1 MTKAGL
7 LPQSRIVLSMLTL
20 MIALASRQV
29 LAQDDLLKELED
41 SQPTETDYTFQTF
54 KGTRL
59 VNGHTVE
66 TKAGGDLEFIFAH
79 RFGPVNGGIYE
90 LFGMDDAY
98 VRLGLDYG
106 ITDKLGASI
115 GRNSVDKTLD
125 GYLKYKIVR
134 QQSGATSFP
143 VTITGLG
150 GVAYKASPKDDQ
162 VPEGFQTIDRLAY
175 VGQLLIAR
183 KLTPRLSLQLMP
195 TLIHKNAVDQR
206 LEDNDQLSL
215 GAGGRLKV
223 TKSVALTGEYY
234 YRLNNPDANPYFNT
248 LGFGVDIETG
258 GHVFQLV
265 FTNTRGLTE
274 RAFITET
281 EGDFADGDIH
291 FGFNVT
297 RTFQLKRKK

>member
-1 MTKAGL
+1 MGKAGL
-7 LPQSRIVLSMLTL
+7 LHQSG
-20 MIALASRQV
+20 IALFILTIMMAMVSHHV
-29 LAQDDLLKELED
+29 LAQDDLLKELEG
-41 SQPTETDYTFQTF
+41 SQPKETDYTFQTF

-59 VNGHTVE
+59 VNGHSVE

-79 RFGPVNGGIYE
+79 RFGPLNGGSYE
-90 LFGMDDAY
+90 LFGLDDAY

-106 ITDKLGASI
+106 ITDKMSASI

-125 GYLKYKIVR
+125 GYLKYKILR
-134 QQSGATSFP
+134 QKKGATSFP
-143 VTITGLG
+143 VTMTGLG
-150 GVAYKASPKDDQ
+150 GVAYKASPKADQ
-162 VPEGFQTIDRLAY
+162 VPDGFKRIDRLAY

-183 KLTPRLSLQLMP
+183 KLTHRLSLQLMP

-215 GAGGRLKV
+215 GAGGRLKL

-234 YRLNNPDANPYFNT
+234 YRLNKPDANPYFNT

-297 RTFQLKRKK
+297 RTFQLKGKK